1 MGRSWRGRPRVCWP
15 HEKPSRHDRSHLD
28 RTGTAILDAQT
39 CPIRAGSRDA
49 PLVMGE
55 EASEVA
61 RDAAGGPEEQ
71 GDRLA
76 GGAAPDRTDSCTSR
90 SSARRAANAAAPA
103 MERSS
108 RTTARPQ
115 PSVLDPDRPLAPSE
129 GSNHG
134 SRDRG
139 GAAPSDARGRTP
151 PDLPAPDVSVGRAGH
166 PSARARP
173 GRAEGARQAA
183 RGRATRRPSAQ
194 PVSEEQGSGGGHR
207 EGARTATAGSG
218 EDGRRRSARGG
229 GTGPTRPQ
237 ATAPAQPRRPRPRR
251 TRPGRFHR
259 DRAGRERGRT
269 SPSRPKV
276 ARTTVPRTG
285 ARRQGTRGGRSRSG
299 AAVKEPEQTPGS
311 QRDDAQPDD
320 RTAAST
326 DASADASATRR
337 RWVGDAKEETTPRW
351 TRPEAVWRG

>member
-1 MGRSWRGRPRVCWP
+1 
-15 HEKPSRHDRSHLD
+15 
-28 RTGTAILDAQT
+28 
-39 CPIRAGSRDA
+39 
-49 PLVMGE
+49 MGE

-61 RDAAGGPEEQ
+61 RDAAGGPESEQ

-173 GRAEGARQAA
+173 GRAEGGRQAA

-207 EGARTATAGSG
+207 EGARTATVGSG

-229 GTGPTRPQ
+229 GRVRRP
-237 ATAPAQPRRPRPRR
+237 AGSAPAQPRRPRPRR
-251 TRPGRFHR
+251 PWPGRFHR
-259 DRAGRERGRT
+259 DRAGRDGDGRRRAGRRSHGRRCRGRA
-269 SPSRPKV
+269 RPPGDTR
-276 ARTTVPRTG
+276 RTEPERRRREG
-285 ARRQGTRGGRSRSG
+285 ARADARQPTRRRAARRSHGRVGGRVGGRG
-299 AAVKEPEQTPGS
+299 P
-311 QRDDAQPDD
+311 
-320 RTAAST
+320 
-326 DASADASATRR
+326 
-337 RWVGDAKEETTPRW
+337 RWVGDAKEETTPRR
-351 TRPEAVWRG
+351 TRPEAV